1 MSNTLTVRLTT
12 TKTTTGDVYEG
23 TVSIA
28 NLRPT
33 KLVRKTDGTTRFPT
47 RGAVCGSARNVAKAL
62 GYSDVTFVEPNQPQ
76 AKAAAKKVAKK
87 VAKKTS
93 PAPQTA
99 SAASAN
105 PEAQRR

>member
-33 KLVRKTDGTTRFPT
+33 KLVRKADGTTRFPT
-47 RGAVCGSARNVAKAL
+47 RSAVCGSARNVAKAL

-87 VAKKTS
+87 TS
-93 PAPQTA
+93 PAPQQNP
-99 SAASAN
+99 SAASAK